1 MAFCSECGSEL
12 SSGAK
17 FCANC
22 GAPTTQTG
30 AAFDAPP
37 PPPVPPASPV
47 LGAAPSGVVAP
58 PRGGIG
64 LILPIMVAIALVAI
78 AYLLLAPR
86 PTPGGAESTQTASTA
101 KPDETAAPAAR
112 AVDDAAAAADAAS
125 SRTLDAP
132 TFVTATTLDSAF
144 ASDPVAARARY
155 IGPVRVSGVIATM
168 VQPGTTPS
176 LAMEGRT
183 RFNYMIVNFPAGY
196 RTRLASLAKGQ
207 VISVTCDEVRALG
220 GTTILS
226 GCLLP

>member
-12 SSGAK
+12 PSGAR

-30 AAFDAPP
+30 KAFETA
-37 PPPVPPASPV
+37 PPVPPASASF
-47 LGAAPSGVVAP
+47 GATPSPVVAP
-58 PRGGIG
+58 PRRGMG

-86 PTPGGAESTQTASTA
+86 PTPSAADTTQTAAETR
-101 KPDETAAPAAR
+101 PDETAAPATR
-112 AVDDAAAAADAAS
+112 AVDDASAAADVAG
-125 SRTLDAP
+125 LDAP
-132 TFVTATTLDSAF
+132 TVVSATTLDSAF

-155 IGPVRVSGVIATM
+155 AGPVRVSGIIATM
-168 VQPGTTPS
+168 VQPGSTPS
-176 LAMEGRT
+176 LSMEGRT